1 MKPTAATKTDLAR
14 LYNVHYDTFKKWLEK
29 IPDLELDAC
38 QRVLTPKQVQKIF
51 AHLGE
56 P

>member
-1 MKPTAATKTDLAR
+1 MRPKAATKTDLAR
-14 LYNVHYDTFKKWLEK
+14 LYNVHYDTFKKWLEM
-29 IPDLELDAC
+29 IPDLGLNPS
-38 QRVLTPKQVQKIF
+38 QRMLTPKQVEKIF